1 MRRRIERAKE
11 MLADG
16 QMSVTEVA
24 LGAGFN
30 GLTQLTRVFRQV
42 VGVTPT
48 TFRRD
53 LI

>member
-1 MRRRIERAKE
+1 
-11 MLADG
+11 
-16 QMSVTEVA
+16 VTEVA
-24 LGAGFN
+24 LATGFN

-53 LI
+53 TN